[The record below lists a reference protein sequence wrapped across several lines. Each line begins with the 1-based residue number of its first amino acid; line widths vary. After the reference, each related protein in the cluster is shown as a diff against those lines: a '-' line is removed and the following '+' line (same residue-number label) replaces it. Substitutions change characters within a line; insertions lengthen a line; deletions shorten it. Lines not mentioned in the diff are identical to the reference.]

1 MTEEIRYKIL
11 KILSDN
17 PDVSQREL
25 AESLGISLGKAN
37 YCLKALKEKG
47 LVKARNFKN
56 NPVKR
61 GYLYILTPKGIE
73 EKAKVTARFFKR
85 KIEEY
90 ELLKEEIEQLR
101 REVISN
107 ENVTK

>member
-1 MTEEIRYKIL
+1 MNEEIRYKLL
-11 KILSDN
+11 KILADN
-17 PDVSQREL
+17 PEVSQREL
-25 AESLGISLGKAN
+25 AEVLGVSLGKVN

-47 LVKARNFKN
+47 LIKARNFKS

-73 EKAKVTARFFKR
+73 EKTKVTARFFKR

-90 ELLKEEIEQLR
+90 ELLKQEIETLR
-101 REVISN
+101 QEVIA
-107 ENVTK
+107 ENAK